1 MFFDIMNQIV
11 SLPNLYVEILAL
23 SISECY
29 LIWGTVADVVR
40 WGPHTAE
47 CACNPAEV
55 AGLQKEET
63 CTQTCIRA
71 EAYVKMKAETGLIL
85 LRLKNTKDGQQSNRS

>member
-40 WGPHTAE
+40 
-47 CACNPAEV
+47 
-55 AGLQKEET
+55 
-63 CTQTCIRA
+63 
-71 EAYVKMKAETGLIL
+71 
-85 LRLKNTKDGQQSNRS
+85 